1 MNWVLFYVCF
11 LIECNAVTIN
21 GDFSD
26 GTIPFQPGT
35 VINDG
40 FNLMNG
46 HQKLSINFW
55 GGGDKH
61 KIFSD

>member
-11 LIECNAVTIN
+11 LIECNTVTIN

-35 VINDG
+35 VPSEIINQ
-40 FNLMNG
+40 L
-46 HQKLSINFW
+46 LRRRW
-55 GGGDKH
+55 
-61 KIFSD
+61 